1 MNIFELLFFLLFCVA
16 VGVVGHLVSPRYG
29 WLVGAVVGGTFLALL
44 LVGSFREILRQVRRG
59 LRRPGSHHS
68 D

>member
-16 VGVVGHLVSPRYG
+16 VGFVGHLVSLRYG
-29 WLVGAVVGGTFLALL
+29 WLVGAVVGGSVVALL
-44 LVGSFREILRQVRRG
+44 LVGSYREMLREVRRG
-59 LRRPGSHHS
+59 LRRRGSRHS